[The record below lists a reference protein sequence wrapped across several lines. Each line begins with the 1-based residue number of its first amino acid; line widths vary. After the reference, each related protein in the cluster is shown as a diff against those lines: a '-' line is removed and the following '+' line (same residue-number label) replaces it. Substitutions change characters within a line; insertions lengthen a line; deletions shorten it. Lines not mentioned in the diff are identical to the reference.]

1 VISNVN
7 RAHLAREALTA
18 SSKLRKRYGY
28 DLSSPL
34 NIIDLCETA
43 GVPVRFVD
51 INMEGMYVQLGE
63 GVKSTIFI
71 SALRPF
77 HRKIYTCAH
86 EFGHHYF
93 GHGFSVDQIT
103 NSPSGYSAEEFLV
116 DTLASYLLL
125 PPIGLNAAFLKRK
138 IQFEKATAID
148 CFTIASCFGV
158 GYSTMINH
166 LSFNAQIGKT
176 KATQLLRQPLKAIK
190 ASIAGEDL
198 GATLFV
204 FDGHTANRTIDM
216 ETTGYIL
223 FPTDVELEE
232 TTNLLFYKH
241 VSLGNL
247 YKAVQP
253 GLTRVFSTS
262 NDWSCFVRIQQFQYV
277 GLGKFR
283 HLSN

>member
-7 RAHLAREALTA
+7 RAQLAKEALTA

-28 DLSSPL
+28 DLSAPV
-34 NIIDLCETA
+34 NIFDLCDMA

-63 GVKSTIFI
+63 GVRSMIFV

-103 NSPSGYSAEEFLV
+103 SSPGGYSEEEFLV
-116 DTLASYLLL
+116 DTLASFLLL
-125 PPIGLNAAFLKRK
+125 PPIGLKAAFAKRN
-138 IQFEKATAID
+138 IEINKATAID
-148 CFTIASCFGV
+148 CFMIASCFGV

-166 LSFNAQIGKT
+166 LAFNAHIGELQ
-176 KATQLLRQPLKAIK
+176 ASRLLRQSLKAIK
-190 ASIAGEDL
+190 SSIAGEDL
-198 GATLFV
+198 GATLFA
-204 FDGHTANRTIDM
+204 FDRHAANRTIDM
-216 ETTGYIL
+216 ETTGFIL
-223 FPTDVELEE
+223 FPTDVEIEE
-232 TTNLLFYKH
+232 TANLVFYKH
-241 VSLGNL
+241 VPLGNL
-247 YKAVQP
+247 YKAIQS
-253 GLTRVFSTS
+253 GITRVYSTTK
-262 NDWSCFVRIQQFQYV
+262 DWSCFVRIQQFKYV

-283 HLSN
+283 HLSA